1 MKKMKVFGVSHSMCG
16 REEETRGETW
26 RCVVGSE
33 LLGTRQEAGGGEVGV
48 QRLETGLG
56 APSATPCGINYVTLC
71 YSWTIP
77 GLSVNL
83 QSLVLT
89 MLWAFEKR
97 ASALETHVA
106 VEGELRAMHGHV
118 SMPPGVPEPTRGKAP
133 GERKDNPSERERGFD
148 FGSLDIEGHLVIV

>member
-16 REEETRGETW
+16 REQETRGETW

-33 LLGTRQEAGGGEVGV
+33 LLGRRQEAGGGGVGV

-118 SMPPGVPEPTRGKAP
+118 SMPPWGPRINK
-133 GERKDNPSERERGFD
+133 RKGTPREKR
-148 FGSLDIEGHLVIV
+148 